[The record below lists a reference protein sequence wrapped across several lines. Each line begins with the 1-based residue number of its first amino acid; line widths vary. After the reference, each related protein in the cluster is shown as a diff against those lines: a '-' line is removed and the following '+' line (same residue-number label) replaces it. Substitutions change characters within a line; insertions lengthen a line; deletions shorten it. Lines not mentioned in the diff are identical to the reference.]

1 MRRLRRTLRVVPESE
16 VLDRSP
22 GPCVFVLSGG
32 GNLGAAQVG
41 MLRAFLAADIVPQA
55 FVACSVGALNATF
68 MAAGPTEDR
77 LDALADIWTNVR
89 REDIFPG
96 GHLKQIANLLR
107 HHDHLHSPGAL
118 RDLIQ
123 RFAPTGDLSDLAIP
137 THVVTTNL
145 GTGEASWWS
154 NGPIVDVLTAS
165 TAIPGLFPPV
175 TLNGELHVDGGV
187 LHTVPVVG
195 AGNMIPSRVV
205 VLDVSCHGLDQPVPR
220 SSLGVLLRTF
230 TLARR
235 SRFDLDLAGLD
246 PACQITVVRLP
257 TIGRLGLDDFS
268 RSAELM
274 AVGEEAAEKALFA
287 APTVLSLAEVQA

>member
-1 MRRLRRTLRVVPESE
+1 MRRLRRSLSVVPEPTD
-16 VLDRSP
+16 LDRAM

-41 MLRAFLAADIVPQA
+41 MLRAFIDAGIVPQA
-55 FVACSVGALNATF
+55 FAACSVGALNAAF
-68 MAAGPTEDR
+68 MAAGPTSTR
-77 LDALADIWTNVR
+77 LDALADIWTNLR

-107 HHDHLHSPGAL
+107 HHDHLHDPGAL
-118 RDLIQ
+118 RNLIG
-123 RFAPTGDLSDLAIP
+123 RFASVGDLGELVIP

-145 GTGEASWWS
+145 STGEASWWS
-154 NGPIVDVLTAS
+154 SGPIVDILTAS

-175 TLNGELHVDGGV
+175 KLDGHFHVDGGV
-187 LHTVPVVG
+187 MHTVPVSG
-195 AGNMIPSRVV
+195 ANNLAPSHVV
-205 VLDVSCHGLDQPVPR
+205 VLDVSCHGLDDPVPR

-235 SRFDLDLAGLD
+235 SRFELDIADLDVE
-246 PACQITVVRLP
+246 CEVTVVRLP
-257 TIGRLGLDDFS
+257 TIGALALDDFS

-274 AVGEEAAEKALFA
+274 AVGERVARFALDTAAIAL
-287 APTVLSLAEVQA
+287 